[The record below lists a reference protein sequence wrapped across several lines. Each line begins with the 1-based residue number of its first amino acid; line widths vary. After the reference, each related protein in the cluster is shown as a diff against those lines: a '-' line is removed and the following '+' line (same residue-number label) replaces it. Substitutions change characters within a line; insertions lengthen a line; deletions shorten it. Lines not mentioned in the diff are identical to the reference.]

1 MKSTLYLHYS
11 ADPYFNMGFDE
22 WMLKN
27 AANSPGAILWRLY
40 TWQSGTITFGYNQRQ
55 ETALDFEKV
64 SDTPVIRRV
73 TGGRALYH
81 DISELTYSVAFN
93 SNNPGVEHFKLGPAK
108 SSETI
113 AQILAKFLSAR
124 GITATWE
131 QSSAKENSRRDFFH
145 KAACFASHARHEL
158 VSGGGKIVASARREW
173 NGGVLQHGSI
183 KLDGFVAH
191 PALHFQPNARAG
203 AEKSLERSE
212 LNIHAE
218 AFVNAIRDTIKI
230 EVGTTTNTLSD
241 SVGLAQRIELVRQYP
256 YEKRDL
262 IEHSDT
268 VASQ

>member
-1 MKSTLYLHYS
+1 
-11 ADPYFNMGFDE
+11 MGFDE
-22 WMLKN
+22 WMLQYVSKI
-27 AANSPGAILWRLY
+27 PGSLIWRLY
-40 TWQSGTITFGYNQRQ
+40 TWKTGTITFGYNQRQ

-64 SDTPVIRRV
+64 GDTPVIRRV

-81 DISELTYSVAFN
+81 DISELTYSVAYN
-93 SNNPGVEHFKLGPAK
+93 STKPGVEHFKLGPAK
-108 SSETI
+108 SSETV

-131 QSSAKENSRRDFFH
+131 ASSAKENSRRDFFH

-183 KLDGFVAH
+183 KLNGFVAH

-212 LNIHAE
+212 LNEHAK
-218 AFVNAIRDTIKI
+218 AFVHALRDTINI
-230 EVGTTTNTLSD
+230 EVETTTSTLFD

-256 YEKRDL
+256 YEKRNL